1 MGTSPTFRQDR
12 YDVNSANVNRQI
24 TFRVAHESAPTVGL
38 PGTFL
43 ALKGPANQYPHYH
56 QIQGATD
63 EQELANLRLSLVVRA
78 MTTYAI
84 PVGVHVDPVGG
95 WVDVKYEQDEMGV
108 FFDQDWTG
116 NPALPKHGQ
125 DGTAAAGTSDFITD
139 TVGVGGMP
147 RGPKEKRGLNL
158 LLAELATV
166 SFDGGTTGPFGAL
179 SAGATVVL
187 PDGVAVTMTG
197 AVAPAPQ
204 LPVVTAAYA
213 SGLVAT
219 WIGY

>member
-1 MGTSPTFRQDR
+1 MGTSPTFKVDR
-12 YDVNSANVNRQI
+12 YDANSANVNRQI
-24 TFRVAHESAPTVGL
+24 TFRVAPDAADPTAV
-38 PGTFL
+38 GTFL

-63 EQELANLRLSLVVRA
+63 IQELAQLRLSLVVRA

-84 PVGVHVDPVGG
+84 PVGVHVDPANGE
-95 WVDVKYEQDEMGV
+95 WVDIKYEQDEMGV
-108 FFDQDWTG
+108 FFNQDWTG
-116 NPALPKHGQ
+116 NPALPKHAD
-125 DGTAAAGTSDFITD
+125 DGTPAAGTADWITD

-166 SFDGGTTGPFGAL
+166 SFDGGTSTIFGNPG
-179 SAGATVVL
+179 GASNVTL
-187 PDGVAVTMTG
+187 PDGSVVGIGVAGVP
-197 AVAPAPQ
+197 ALVAG
-204 LPVVTAAYA
+204 AYA

>member
-24 TFRVAHESAPTVGL
+24 TFRVQAEGGAINN
-38 PGTFL
+38 TFL
-43 ALKGPANQYPHYH
+43 ALKGPAHQYPHYH

-63 EQELANLRLSLVVRA
+63 EQELAQLRLSLVVRA

-84 PVGVHVDPVGG
+84 PVGVHVDANGG

-125 DGTAAAGTSDFITD
+125 DGTAAAGTPDWITD

-179 SAGATVVL
+179 SGGANIVL
-187 PDGVAVTMTG
+187 PDGVPVTVG
-197 AVAPAPQ
+197 VAAPA
-204 LPVVTAAYA
+204 LPVVSAAYA

>member
-12 YDVNSANVNRQI
+12 YDANSANVNRQI
-24 TFRVAHESAPTVGL
+24 TVRVAHESAPLVGIAN
-38 PGTFL
+38 TFL
-43 ALKGPANQYPHYH
+43 ALKGPANQYPSYH

-63 EQELANLRLSLVVRA
+63 VQELGQLRLSLVVRA

-84 PVGVHVDPVGG
+84 PVGVHVDSVGG
-95 WVDVKYEQDEMGV
+95 WVDIKYEQDEMGV
-108 FFDQDWTG
+108 FFNQDWTG
-116 NPALPKHGQ
+116 NPALPKHAQ
-125 DGTAAAGTSDFITD
+125 DGTSAAGTLDWITD

-158 LLAELATV
+158 LLAELSTV
-166 SFDGGTTGPFGAL
+166 SFDGGATGPFGAL
-179 SAGATVVL
+179 STGANIVL
-187 PDGVAVTMTG
+187 PDGVLPGVPVG
-197 AVAPAPQ
+197 APAPA

-213 SGLVAT
+213 SGLVAS